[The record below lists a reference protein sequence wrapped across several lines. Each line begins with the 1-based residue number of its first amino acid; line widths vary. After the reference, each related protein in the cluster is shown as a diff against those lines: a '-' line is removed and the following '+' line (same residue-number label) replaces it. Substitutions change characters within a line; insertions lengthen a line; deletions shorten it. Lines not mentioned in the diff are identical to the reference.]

1 MGGAMAGGGREQER
15 PRAGRAIAWPPR
27 ETAVVSAVSDPGWCR
42 SLAESNLKWIRAEAG
57 PGRLLP
63 WVPVAFGAGI
73 ALYFTA
79 AREPMAVVVAPV
91 AGLACLLALAA
102 RRRPIF
108 PYMALFAALLAGFA
122 TATLKTA
129 YVAHAVL
136 LTPVSSAALE
146 GFVETHEERERTD
159 RFVLRVAKIDA
170 RGAPRLQRVR
180 LSVRKSTAPTVG
192 SHVILKARLL
202 PPLRPLRPSGYDFAR
217 DMYFQGIGASGFVL
231 GAIKVKDRP
240 NQGGWRLR
248 YAAWMQGLRDGVDA
262 RIRTVL
268 SGDRRAIAT
277 ALLTGRRDAIS
288 RANNDALFV
297 SGLGHVLSISGYH
310 MAVVAGVVFFAIR
323 ALLALSPA
331 LSARHTIKKW
341 AALAALIAAL
351 FYLLLSGAEV
361 ATQRSFYMT
370 ALVLVAVMVDR
381 RAITF
386 RTLALAAMLVLLIA
400 PEALVHPSFQMSFAA
415 TLGLVVLA
423 QSGLPQW
430 FAVNDD
436 SWFGRFAA
444 WGGRE
449 FAVLALASFVAGL
462 ATTPYAA
469 FHFHRVAPY
478 GVIANLV
485 AMPVVSVLVMPAGLL
500 GIAAV
505 PLGFDNLFLHLM
517 GIGIDW
523 MIAVSQWVA
532 TLPGAFGRV
541 HAFGIAPLI
550 VMSGGI
556 IVFGLLRS
564 PLRWAGFGLIGCGI
578 VWAAVA
584 AEPDILIAR
593 DASSVAVRGKDGY
606 LRIMHTAKNTFL
618 WGEWLAAD
626 ADSRAVTDPSVAQ
639 GVACDEVGC
648 VVEGKEGDLIALTR
662 QPQALV
668 DDCAQAKVIV
678 TPYQAPSDCAAQ
690 VFHRDA
696 LRGLGGV
703 ALKRAAQGYRITAS
717 QSAEVDRPWSP
728 AILEGSL
735 GSRSNNAIARRTPSH
750 PVDATPPKIEQG
762 AAD

>member
-1 MGGAMAGGGREQER
+1 MADGGREQEG
-15 PRAGRAIAWPPR
+15 PRAGRAIAWPTR
-27 ETAVVSAVSDPGWCR
+27 ETAIASTFPGRWWR
-42 SLAESNLKWIRAEAG
+42 SLTESNLNWIRAETG

-63 WVPVAFGAGI
+63 WIPVAFGAGI

-79 AREPMAVVVAPV
+79 AREPMAAVVAPV
-91 AGLACLLALAA
+91 AGLACLLALAV
-102 RRRPIF
+102 RRKPMF
-108 PYMALFAALLAGFA
+108 PYIALFAALLAGFA

-129 YVAHAVL
+129 YVSHAVL
-136 LTPVSSAALE
+136 LTPVGSATLE
-146 GFVETHEERERTD
+146 GFVETHEERERAD
-159 RFVLRVAKIDA
+159 RFMLRVEKMEA

-180 LSVRKSTAPTVG
+180 LSVRKGTAPAVG
-192 SHVILKARLL
+192 SYVTLKARLL
-202 PPLRPLRPSGYDFAR
+202 PPLRPLRPGGYDFAR

-231 GAIKVKDRP
+231 GTIRTQDTPK
-240 NQGGWRLR
+240 QGDWRLR
-248 YAAWMQGLRDGVDA
+248 YAALMQGLRDAVDA

-268 SGDRRAIAT
+268 SGDQRAIAT

-288 RANNDALFV
+288 TTNNDALFV

-323 ALLALSPA
+323 ALLALSPM
-331 LSARHTIKKW
+331 LSTRYAIKKW

-370 ALVLVAVMVDR
+370 ALVLVAVMADR

-423 QSGLPQW
+423 QIGMPQW
-430 FAVNDD
+430 FAASDD
-436 SWFGRFAA
+436 SNLGRFAA

-449 FAVLALASFVAGL
+449 LVVLALASFVAGL

-469 FHFHRVAPY
+469 FHFHRIAPY

-500 GIAAV
+500 GIVAI
-505 PLGFDNLFLHLM
+505 PFGFDSLFWHLM
-517 GIGIDW
+517 GVGIDW
-523 MIAVSQWVA
+523 MIFVSQWVA
-532 TLPGAFGRV
+532 ALPGAFGRV
-541 HAFGIAPLI
+541 HAFSIGPLI

-556 IVFGLLRS
+556 VVLGLLRS
-564 PLRWAGFGLIGCGI
+564 PLRWAGVGLIGCGV
-578 VWAAVA
+578 VWAAVVT
-584 AEPDILIAR
+584 EPDILIAR
-593 DASSVAVRGKDGY
+593 DASSVAVRGKDSR
-606 LRIMHTAKNTFL
+606 LRIMHTAKNVFV
-618 WGEWLAAD
+618 WREWLAAD
-626 ADSRAVTDPSVAQ
+626 ADPRAVTDPSIAQ
-639 GVACDEVGC
+639 GVSCDEEGC

-662 QPQALV
+662 QPEALV
-668 DDCAQAKVIV
+668 DDCAQAKILI
-678 TPYQAPSDCAAQ
+678 TPYQTPADCAAR
-690 VFHRDA
+690 VFYRDD

-703 ALKRAAQGYRITAS
+703 ALKRTAQGYSITMS
-717 QSAEVDRPWSP
+717 EPEGVDRPWAP
-728 AILEGSL
+728 AMASA
-735 GSRSNNAIARRTPSH
+735 RVRTNAAARHGATSQS
-750 PVDATPPKIEQG
+750 VDATPPETEQE